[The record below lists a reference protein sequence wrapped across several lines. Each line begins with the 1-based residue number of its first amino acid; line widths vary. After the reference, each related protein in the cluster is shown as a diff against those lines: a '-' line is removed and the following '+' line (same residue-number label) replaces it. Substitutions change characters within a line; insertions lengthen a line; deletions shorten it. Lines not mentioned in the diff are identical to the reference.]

1 LSPRQAKSLRDDV
14 DILWLDTGEDLISF
28 MEICSGVAVV
38 GKDGTELEISL
49 NAEGNFIH
57 SAFENF
63 HRDFAGEGIDAS
75 GIDAVE
81 ADFFW
86 SE

>member
-1 LSPRQAKSLRDDV
+1 VDV
-14 DILWLDTGEDLISF
+14 LWLDTGEDRISF

-49 NAEGNFIH
+49 NAEGNFIYG
-57 SAFENF
+57 AFENF

-75 GIDAVE
+75 GIDPVE